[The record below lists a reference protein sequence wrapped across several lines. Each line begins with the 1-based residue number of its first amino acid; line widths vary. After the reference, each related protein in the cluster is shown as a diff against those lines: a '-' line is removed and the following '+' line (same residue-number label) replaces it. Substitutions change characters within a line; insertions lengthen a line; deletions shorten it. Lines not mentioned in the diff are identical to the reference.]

1 MGTGLR
7 PIHAEPSSAKSSKA
21 ANLESALTRENPAL
35 SYPRRRDPSHLSRPL
50 PQDRLRI
57 VLVGTRNPLNI
68 GAAARAMSNFG
79 FLRLRVVQPYEAAF
93 RQARSAV
100 GGAPV
105 LAAAKEFPTVA
116 EAVADCSFVVGT
128 TAVRHR
134 VPQQPLLTLVD
145 ATKKIHH
152 HRGKGKVALL
162 FGNEKFGLSNE
173 DLAHCHILLH
183 IPTREKHLS
192 MNLGQAVA
200 VCLYE
205 LSRDT
210 ARRGT
215 SKTQAVRPLA
225 SPPNLKP
232 ATAADVERLTESL
245 LEALRLSGYIKP
257 QTESSVPLNIRR
269 LLRRQK
275 LTSPD
280 AELWLGILRQIL
292 WKLRLI

>member
-1 MGTGLR
+1 MS
-7 PIHAEPSSAKSSKA
+7 P
-21 ANLESALTRENPAL
+21 
-35 SYPRRRDPSHLSRPL
+35 PL

-57 VLVGTRNPLNI
+57 VLVGTRNPLNV

-79 FLRLRVVQPYEAAF
+79 FLHLRVVQPYEAAF

-105 LAAAKEFPTVA
+105 LHAAKEFPTVA

-128 TAVRHR
+128 TAIRHR
-134 VPQQPLLTLVD
+134 VPLQPLLTLVD
-145 ATKKIHH
+145 AAKVIQR

-173 DLAHCHILLH
+173 DLAHCHALLH

-205 LSRDT
+205 LSRVT

-215 SKTQAVRPLA
+215 SKTQAIRPLA
-225 SPPNLKP
+225 APSKLKP
-232 ATAADVERLTESL
+232 ATAGEVERLTESL

-257 QTESSVPLNIRR
+257 QTESSVPMNIRR

-275 LTSPD
+275 LTGPD
-280 AELWLGILRQIL
+280 AEVWLGMLRQIL
-292 WKLRLI
+292 WKLRTESQARAR